1 MMLTWMNVIINN
13 TPTSLSFKYADLSG
27 LSYKNARL
35 ELTLICPAIKSEV
48 KISFDWIHSF
58 RVTDEGDLLGMSGKQ
73 GINQTGIYR
82 VANSTYLTWF
92 TMQSC
97 EIHKNK
103 MIEHYVI
110 ATSNDV
116 IDVLSTVSP
125 QIVYD

>member
-1 MMLTWMNVIINN
+1 
-13 TPTSLSFKYADLSG
+13 
-27 LSYKNARL
+27 RL

-73 GINQTGIYR
+73 GINQTGIYI

>member
-1 MMLTWMNVIINN
+1 MDEYYINI
-13 TPTSLSFKYADLSG
+13 TPASLSFKKADLFG
-27 LSYKNARL
+27 LNYKNARL
-35 ELTLICPAIKSEV
+35 EITLICPSIKSNI
-48 KISFDWIHSF
+48 KISFDWIYSF
-58 RVTDEGDLLGMSGKQ
+58 RVTDEGDLLGMTGKH

-82 VANSTYLTWF
+82 VVNSSYLAWF

-116 IDVLSTVSP
+116 IDLLSTVSP

>member
-1 MMLTWMNVIINN
+1 MDEYFVNI
-13 TPTSLSFKYADLSG
+13 TPTSLSFKNVDLSD

-35 ELTLICPAIKSEV
+35 ELTLICPTFKSEL

-58 RVTDEGDLLGMSGKQ
+58 RVTDEGDLLGMSGMH
-73 GINQTGIYR
+73 GISQTGIYR
-82 VANSTYLTWF
+82 VVNSAYFAWF

>member
-1 MMLTWMNVIINN
+1 MDESFINI
-13 TPTSLSFKYADLSG
+13 TPTSLSFKNADLAG

-35 ELTLICPAIKSEV
+35 ELTLICPAIMSEV
-48 KISFDWIHSF
+48 KVSFDWIHSF
-58 RVTDEGDLLGMSGKQ
+58 RVTDEGDMIEILGTH

-82 VANSTYLTWF
+82 VVNSSYLAWF

-97 EIHKNK
+97 EIHKNN

-125 QIVYD
+125 QIPNE

>member
-1 MMLTWMNVIINN
+1 MDECFINI
-13 TPTSLSFKYADLSG
+13 TPTSLSFKNTERSD
-27 LSYKNARL
+27 LSYKNTRL

-48 KISFDWIHSF
+48 KLSFDWIHSF
-58 RVTDEGDLLGMSGKQ
+58 RVTDEDDLLGMLGIY

-82 VANSTYLTWF
+82 IVNSTYLTWF

-97 EIHKNK
+97 EIHKNII
-103 MIEHYVI
+103 IEHYVI

-125 QIVYD
+125 QIQYD

>member
-1 MMLTWMNVIINN
+1 MFYKYHSDFIVFKNAE
-13 TPTSLSFKYADLSG
+13 LSD
-27 LSYKNARL
+27 LSYKNAGL

-48 KISFDWIHSF
+48 KLSFDWIHSF
-58 RVTDEGDLLGMSGKQ
+58 RVTDEGDLLGMSGIH

-82 VANSTYLTWF
+82 VVNSAYFAWF

-97 EIHKNK
+97 EIYKNNV
-103 MIEHYVI
+103 IEHYVI

-125 QIVYD
+125 QIQYD